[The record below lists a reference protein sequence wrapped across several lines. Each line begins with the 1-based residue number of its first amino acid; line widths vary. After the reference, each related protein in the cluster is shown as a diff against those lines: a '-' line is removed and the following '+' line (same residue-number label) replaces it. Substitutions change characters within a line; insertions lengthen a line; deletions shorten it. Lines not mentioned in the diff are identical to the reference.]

1 MRWRVKWH
9 LLEEKN
15 IKGKILEI
23 TIILNDYLTQK
34 SSSITK
40 QVVRGDGLSGNR
52 TFVITGNGQEKQWK
66 DESLVGHKFLLFSRL
81 KSSFLGDAFSRARKT
96 RYKNVALLREAK
108 TDWRWELG
116 NSSCLVH
123 LYSGTFFFVDDNLN
137 TLRFHTVLFREGTLK
152 YAARSRG
159 WGLCGDST
167 LSYLQRK
174 RSFLFSEEHFRTG
187 MNPQP
192 FPGTASTQLRLGRN
206 ISPEW
211 RWAAWLTR
219 SHAGFRR
226 PGLLSPGP
234 SALGSGAD
242 SSVSTTEL
250 GPWLRPAF
258 PGNPRGRGGSV
269 VSFPLHLGFF
279 FHFTED

>member
-1 MRWRVKWH
+1 MKTESIR
-9 LLEEKN
+9 ES
-15 IKGKILEI
+15 GKRI
-23 TIILNDYLTQK
+23 Q
-34 SSSITK
+34 
-40 QVVRGDGLSGNR
+40 
-52 TFVITGNGQEKQWK
+52 K
-66 DESLVGHKFLLFSRL
+66 DENRRSIEEGGRRRQPEYL
-81 KSSFLGDAFSRARKT
+81 KDKRRPDTFTSFLGDAFSRARKT

-211 RWAAWLTR
+211 R
-219 SHAGFRR
+219 
-226 PGLLSPGP
+226 
-234 SALGSGAD
+234 
-242 SSVSTTEL
+242 
-250 GPWLRPAF
+250 
-258 PGNPRGRGGSV
+258 
-269 VSFPLHLGFF
+269 
-279 FHFTED
+279 

>member
-1 MRWRVKWH
+1 MHISEGSGENCFPKTYPGPPLPNTPTPNPQFCCEV
-9 LLEEKN
+9 
-15 IKGKILEI
+15 IKTESIRDSGKRI
-23 TIILNDYLTQK
+23 Q
-34 SSSITK
+34 
-40 QVVRGDGLSGNR
+40 
-52 TFVITGNGQEKQWK
+52 K
-66 DESLVGHKFLLFSRL
+66 DENRSTEEGGRRRQPEYL
-81 KSSFLGDAFSRARKT
+81 KDKRQPDTFTSFLGDAFSHARKT

-108 TDWRWELG
+108 TDWRRELG

-123 LYSGTFFFVDDNLN
+123 LYSGTFFFFVDDNLN
-137 TLRFHTVLFREGTLK
+137 TLHFHTVLFREGTLK
-152 YAARSRG
+152 YVARSRG

-167 LSYLQRK
+167 LSYLQSK

-206 ISPEW
+206 ISPER

-242 SSVSTTEL
+242 SLVSTTEL